1 MVTSLLFTSKKSGPI
16 TSNAEKPQKNYLCAM
31 ERVDAVLMGSGVIIG
46 AFLQQVTQ
54 NFGE

>member
-1 MVTSLLFTSKKSGPI
+1 
-16 TSNAEKPQKNYLCAM
+16 M

-54 NFGE
+54 NFGEWLQQSFKCHGGHLAQVIFRN